1 MPHLAPTRNVLP
13 LPTESSTKSFD
24 TTSIVIVDAA
34 VDQYRYLLTSP
45 LDGME
50 VHILN
55 EKEDGIAQV
64 LSLLQQHQQLSRLF
78 LFCKGASSQ
87 IVLGKTYLSE
97 TNLWFYADAI
107 REWRNYLVQD
117 AEILIHG
124 YDRATNRIGPAF
136 VSWLGLLAKASVK
149 VV

>member
-1 MPHLAPTRNVLP
+1 MPHTASPLNVLP
-13 LPTESSTKSFD
+13 IPTVSSRQSFD
-24 TTSIVIVDAA
+24 TSSIVIIDAA

-55 EKEDGIAQV
+55 EQEDGVAQI

-87 IVLGKTYLSE
+87 IVLGKTCLSE
-97 TNLWFYADAI
+97 TNLWMHADAI
-107 REWRNYLVQD
+107 REWRNYFAQD

-124 YDRATNRIGPAF
+124 CDLNTNRVGQAF
-136 VSWLGLLAKASVK
+136 ASWLGLLARVCIQ
-149 VV
+149 VL